1 MDEAAVCIELFLSA
15 FYSYELMVVFIFV
28 YSVTFINLFEFYSFQ
43 LSNEMEFSI
52 RFWIENVNAKIEFRS
67 RHNVGFWEF
76 YWKCWVAI
84 HSMNQSPFLKWWIII
99 SFLFFHFTKIW
110 NSVNLLLEAKKKQ
123 CIIFLTIT
131 FAQLTSLNW
140 SNSKWK
146 INFVAVFRIYVY
158 ESAWE

>member
-84 HSMNQSPFLKWWIII
+84 HSMNQSPFSKWWIII
-99 SFLFFHFTKIW
+99 SFLFFSFYQ
-110 NSVNLLLEAKKKQ
+110 NLKFSKFIIGSKKKTVYY
-123 CIIFLTIT
+123 FLDDYIR
-131 FAQLTSLNW
+131 S
-140 SNSKWK
+140 
-146 INFVAVFRIYVY
+146 INFL
-158 ESAWE
+158 ELK